1 MKSIDEKFHN
11 NKDYFLNKRI
21 TESVVMTQIIDVYD
35 LAKNK
40 IDKEIRFI
48 SGGKS
53 NNNRK

>member
-1 MKSIDEKFHN
+1 
-11 NKDYFLNKRI
+11 
-21 TESVVMTQIIDVYD
+21 MTQIIDVYD